1 MNSPTNRTSIGVSA
15 SYKRLVDRLCATLWC
30 LLACTLLSS
39 CALFNSF
46 TVAPQPEPVSETR
59 VQKAPPPPKKLLR
72 VTILQSDNIQAYTGI
87 TEELIAQLPERPAII
102 NLQGDRPS
110 STEIIDKLK
119 QSGNKHVVAIGSL
132 AAQAARQYTDGQV
145 IFCQVFNYQDLG
157 LTAANMR
164 GVSMLPPAELQFRA
178 WKKLAP
184 GLQRVGVIT
193 GHGHEALIAEARK
206 AAKNHGIEL
215 IHRVVRSDKGMLYA
229 YKRLTP
235 DIQGLWL
242 VPDDRVLSLR
252 VLRDIMAYSVKHQ
265 RQIVVFNPKLL
276 LLGGLMSVGSVDSDV
291 AEQVIAALRKTSPRN
306 KSSANTLLPLK
317 EIHVE
322 TNTRVANELAQQSRT
337 GLKVAADVP

>member
-1 MNSPTNRTSIGVSA
+1 MSIFTTGASIGTSA
-15 SYKRLVDRLCATLWC
+15 RYKPLVDRLRSALCC

-39 CALFNSF
+39 CALFDRFS
-46 TVAPQPEPVSETR
+46 VKQPEPVAETR
-59 VQKAPPPPKKLLR
+59 VEKAPPPPKKLPR

-87 TEELIAQLPERPAII
+87 TDELIAQLPERPTII

-119 QSGNKHVVAIGSL
+119 KSGNRHVVAIGSL
-132 AAQAARQYTDGQV
+132 AAEAARQYTDGKV

-193 GHGHEALIAEARK
+193 GDGHEALIAEARK
-206 AAKNHGIEL
+206 AAQHHGIEL

-229 YKRLTP
+229 FKRLTP
-235 DIQGLWL
+235 EIQGLWL

-265 RQIVVFNPKLL
+265 RQVVVFNPKLL
-276 LLGGLMSVGSVDSDV
+276 QLGGMMSVGSVDSDV
-291 AEQVIAALRKTSPRN
+291 ARHVIVALKNTSRRN
-306 KSSANTLLPLK
+306 KSSAHTLLPLK
-317 EIHVE
+317 KIHVE
-322 TNTRVANELAQQSRT
+322 TNSRVVQELARQSHS
-337 GLKVAADVP
+337 GIKVAADAP